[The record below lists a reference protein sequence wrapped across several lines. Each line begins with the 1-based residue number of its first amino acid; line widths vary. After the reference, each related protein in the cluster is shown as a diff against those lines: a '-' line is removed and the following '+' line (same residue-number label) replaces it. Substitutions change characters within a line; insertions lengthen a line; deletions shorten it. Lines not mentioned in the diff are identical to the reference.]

1 MIQPGLD
8 GSWRVFSS
16 THDTSLDSKGRVSVP
31 ASFRHVLGAGAR
43 VFLWPASDGSP
54 CLEGGGEQLMA
65 TYRQTLARMSP
76 NDPAR
81 RAFMHAIFTRSAD
94 MKMDDTGRISI
105 PKRLLAIAGIDKDMI
120 FAGSL
125 DRFYVW
131 EPSRY
136 AAFDAQ
142 MDDQLQNSQGAIDA
156 PFQAALAAGGILGLV
171 GGEDR

>member
-1 MIQPGLD
+1 MFV
-8 GSWRVFSS
+8 SN
-16 THDTSLDSKGRVSVP
+16 HETSLDSKGRVSVP
-31 ASFRHVLGAGAR
+31 ASFRHALGGGTR
-43 VFLWPASDGSP
+43 IFVWPASDGSA

-94 MKMDDTGRISI
+94 LKMDETGRIKI
-105 PKRLLAIAGIDKDMI
+105 PQNLLAVAGIEKDLV

-125 DRFYVW
+125 DRFHIW
-131 EPSRY
+131 EPERF
-136 AAFDAQ
+136 AEFDAQ
-142 MDDQLQNSQGAIDA
+142 MQGQLEASQDAIEA

-171 GGEDR
+171 SGEET

>member
-1 MIQPGLD
+1 MF
-8 GSWRVFSS
+8 VS
-16 THDTSLDSKGRVSVP
+16 THETSLDSKGRVSVP
-31 ASFRHVLGAGAR
+31 ASFRHALGGGAR

-105 PKRLLAIAGIDKDMI
+105 PKRLLLSAGIEKEMI

-125 DRFYVW
+125 DRFHVW

-136 AAFDAQ
+136 AAFDTQ
-142 MDDQLQNSQGAIDA
+142 MVGQLKDSQSAIEA
-156 PFQAALAAGGILGLV
+156 PFQAALAAGGIIGVV
-171 GGEDR
+171 GGDD

>member
-1 MIQPGLD
+1 MF
-8 GSWRVFSS
+8 VS
-16 THDTSLDSKGRVSVP
+16 THETSLDSKGRVSVP
-31 ASFRHVLGAGAR
+31 ASFRTALGGTPR

-54 CLEGGGEQLMA
+54 CLEGGGEELMA

-94 MKMDDTGRISI
+94 LKMDDTGRISI
-105 PKRLLAIAGIDKDMI
+105 PKKLLDAAGIEKKLI

-125 DRFYVW
+125 DRFHVW
-131 EPSRY
+131 DPARFE
-136 AAFDAQ
+136 AFDAQ
-142 MDDQLQNSQGAIDA
+142 MGDQLTESQDAINA

-171 GGEDR
+171 GES

>member
-1 MIQPGLD
+1 MF
-8 GSWRVFSS
+8 VS
-16 THDTSLDSKGRVSVP
+16 THKTSLDSKGRVSVP
-31 ASFRHVLGAGAR
+31 ASFRHALEGSAR

-94 MKMDDTGRISI
+94 MKMDDTGRVSI
-105 PKRLLAIAGIDKDMI
+105 PKALLAAAGIQKDLI

-125 DRFYVW
+125 DRFHVW
-131 EPSRY
+131 EPDRY
-136 AAFDAQ
+136 AKFDAQ
-142 MDDQLQNSQGAIDA
+142 MGEQLQQSQAAIEA
-156 PFQAALAAGGILGLV
+156 PFKAALAAGGIIGVV
-171 GGEDR
+171 GGEEA